1 MKAWW
6 KIYDKPR
13 GRWRPRMDWGIHFSP
28 KEMEEAESLAVNR
41 EISYCIRGIETGAGA
56 GRVTLPKCSNAVLLF
71 AERPYKKNA
80 KGVGVKDDYL
90 LGSVHSVCN
99 DCPIGETLKGS
110 ERNWASQGSLTL
122 PNTWWAVRL
131 PWRPGARPDYSD
143 FIEPVRFFLHRVLE
157 ELERRFQEA
166 RESAPSDEWLL
177 EEEFDSFSW
186 EVKSEKT
193 ESKLRVIRR

>member
-41 EISYCIRGIETGAGA
+41 KISFCIRGIETE
-56 GRVTLPKCSNAVLLF
+56 RVSLTECPNSNVVMFL
-71 AERPYKKNA
+71 AERPYGKNEKKIE
-80 KGVGVKDDYL
+80 DDYL
-90 LGSVHSVCN
+90 LGRTNAVCFS
-99 DCPIGETLKGS
+99 CPIGEEG
-110 ERNWASQGSLTL
+110 WAFRDSLTL
-122 PNTWWAVRL
+122 PNTWWAMRL

-177 EEEFDSFSW
+177 EEEFDSFSR

-193 ESKLRVIRR
+193 SKLRVIRRS